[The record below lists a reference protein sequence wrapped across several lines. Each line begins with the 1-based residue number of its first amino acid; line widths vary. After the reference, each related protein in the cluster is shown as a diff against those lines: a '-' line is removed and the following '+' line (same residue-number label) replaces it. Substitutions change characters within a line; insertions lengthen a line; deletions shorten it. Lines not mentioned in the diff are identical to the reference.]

1 MSSIFQQVPIIVLKS
16 LNSSLN
22 FLTKA
27 EEYIQE
33 KGISEETI
41 LSARLASDMFPF
53 SKQIQMISD
62 NGKSLVSR
70 VTGLQAP
77 KYEDKETSILELKER
92 ITKTIDF
99 INSIP
104 TEKYDEGNN
113 QKIVL
118 PMIPGKY
125 QNGLDY
131 VNFYGLPNLY
141 FHVVTAYSILR
152 NQGLKLGKTEYLNG
166 LVLHDLES

>member
-16 LNSSLN
+16 LNTSLN

-27 EEYIQE
+27 EEYIHE

-41 LSARLASDMFPF
+41 LSARLAPDMFSF

-70 VTGLQAP
+70 VTGLEAP
-77 KYEDKETSILELKER
+77 KYEDTEATILDLKER

-99 INSIP
+99 VNSIP
-104 TEKYDEGNN
+104 TEKYDQGIN

-118 PMIPGKY
+118 PFTPGKY

-131 VNFYGLPNLY
+131 VNFFGLPNLY

-152 NQGLKLGKTEYLNG
+152 NQGIKLSKTEYING